1 MSETTETK
9 TTKLVVSDA
18 GAEAVSAIKAT
29 PCADSS
35 FVTETAFAPEPAK
48 DSSAK
53 SDTPRFAK
61 IGGVDFFDRSQATTV
76 IKDLPMDEFL
86 RLVEGASPE
95 ELQSLLVAA
104 DEMPK
109 VNPAT
114 AKPFGELFDPLES
127 NKTNLNSI
135 LGWWERRRL
144 FYNVI
149 VGACGLLT
157 VALVASITAG
167 RFLVDY
173 LVVLIIPVAFIANVC
188 YTSGWLLDSYAR
200 AIWKEKAEH
209 FGPILFSLGLLFSMI
224 VVLSPIVVVC
234 IDVLGRL

>member
-1 MSETTETK
+1 LSETTETK
-9 TTKLVVSDA
+9 TTKLIVSDSEA
-18 GAEAVSAIKAT
+18 AAVSAIKANPDT
-29 PCADSS
+29 DDIS
-35 FVTETAFAPEPAK
+35 VTKVSFAPEPAK
-48 DSSAK
+48 ESSAK
-53 SDTPRFAK
+53 SEAPRFAK
-61 IGGVDFFDRSQATTV
+61 IGGVDFFDRSQASTV

-114 AKPFGELFDPLES
+114 AKPFGVLFDPLES
-127 NKTNLNSI
+127 RKTNVMSI

-167 RFLVDY
+167 RFLVDG
-173 LVVLIIPVAFIANVC
+173 LVISIIPVAFIANVC

-224 VVLSPIVVVC
+224 VVLSPIIVMCIIVV
-234 IDVLGRL
+234 GRL